1 MRREKGMALLLL
13 SVSLLLFA
21 GCGQKKSKEATNS
34 AVPGTASVSGSEESA
49 ATGTAAEAEET
60 LSGVV
65 LEASM
70 NGFTL
75 QNKDRGLI
83 YIATGEDAAEKPD
96 LTRLAN
102 GIVPGEG
109 VRLLGKT
116 EDGSFRLGAAADEA
130 TALGDKDALYTV
142 GQALLAVRDKNLD
155 ALAGMATYPL
165 YLGLASGNEV
175 DNKDELLQK
184 YTAEQIF
191 TDAVCESVLHADLL
205 TLTAAD
211 GNLVVSADGGR
222 PNMIFTKTDAGYKLS
237 AVNVTK

>member
-34 AVPGTASVSGSEESA
+34 AVPGTASVSEESA

-75 QNKDRGLI
+75 QNKDRGLV

-116 EDGSFRLGAAADEA
+116 EDGTFQLSAAADEA

-142 GQALLAVRDKNLD
+142 GQALLAVRDKNPD
-155 ALAGMATYPL
+155 ALAAMATYPL

-191 TDAVCESVLHADLL
+191 TDAFCESVLHADLL

>member
-1 MRREKGMALLLL
+1 MRRGKGMALFLL
-13 SVSLLLFA
+13 SASLLLFA

-34 AVPGTASVSGSEESA
+34 AVPGTESVSEEGA
-49 ATGTAAEAEET
+49 ATSTAAEAEET

-83 YIATGEDAAEKPD
+83 YIATGEDSAEKPD

-109 VRLLGKT
+109 IRLLGKT
-116 EDGSFRLGAAADEA
+116 EDESFRLSAAAYEA

-142 GQALLAVRDKNLD
+142 GQALLAVRDKNPD

-191 TDAVCESVLHADLL
+191 TDAFCESVLHADLL
-205 TLTAAD
+205 TIKAAD

>member
-1 MRREKGMALLLL
+1 MRRGKGMALLLL
-13 SVSLLLFA
+13 SASLLLFA

-34 AVPGTASVSGSEESA
+34 AVPGTASVSEESA

-60 LSGVV
+60 LGGVV

-116 EDGSFRLGAAADEA
+116 EDGTFQLSAAADEA

-142 GQALLAVRDKNLD
+142 GQALLAVRDKNPD

-191 TDAVCESVLHADLL
+191 TDAFCESVLHTDLL

>member
-34 AVPGTASVSGSEESA
+34 AVPGTASVSEESA

-75 QNKDRGLI
+75 QNKDRGLV

-116 EDGSFRLGAAADEA
+116 EDGTFQLSAAADEA

-142 GQALLAVRDKNLD
+142 GQALLAVRDKNPD
-155 ALAGMATYPL
+155 ALAVMATYPL

-191 TDAVCESVLHADLL
+191 TDAFCESVLHADLL

>member
-34 AVPGTASVSGSEESA
+34 AVPGTASVSEESA

-191 TDAVCESVLHADLL
+191 TDAFCESVLHADLL

>member
-34 AVPGTASVSGSEESA
+34 AVPGTASVSEESA

-116 EDGSFRLGAAADEA
+116 EDGSFRLSAAADEA

-155 ALAGMATYPL
+155 ALAVMATYPL

-191 TDAVCESVLHADLL
+191 TDAFCESVLHADLL

>member
-1 MRREKGMALLLL
+1 MRRGKGMALLLL
-13 SVSLLLFA
+13 SASLLLFA

-34 AVPGTASVSGSEESA
+34 AVPGTASVSEESA
-49 ATGTAAEAEET
+49 ATSTAAEAEET

-116 EDGSFRLGAAADEA
+116 EDGTFQLSAAADEA

-142 GQALLAVRDKNLD
+142 GQALLAVRDKNPD
-155 ALAGMATYPL
+155 ALAVMATYPL

-191 TDAVCESVLHADLL
+191 TDAFCESVLHADLL

>member
-34 AVPGTASVSGSEESA
+34 AVPGTASVSEESA

-75 QNKDRGLI
+75 QNKDRGLV

-116 EDGSFRLGAAADEA
+116 EDGSFRLSAAADEA

-142 GQALLAVRDKNLD
+142 GQALLAVRDKNPD
-155 ALAGMATYPL
+155 ALAAMATYPL

-191 TDAVCESVLHADLL
+191 TDAFCESVLHADLL

-211 GNLVVSADGGR
+211 GNLVVSANGGR

>member
-34 AVPGTASVSGSEESA
+34 AVPGTASVSEESA

-75 QNKDRGLI
+75 QNKDRGLV

-96 LTRLAN
+96 FTRLAN

-116 EDGSFRLGAAADEA
+116 EDGTFQLSAAADEA

-142 GQALLAVRDKNLD
+142 GQALLAVRDKNPD

-191 TDAVCESVLHADLL
+191 TDAFCESVLHTDLL

>member
-34 AVPGTASVSGSEESA
+34 AVPGTASVSEESA

-75 QNKDRGLI
+75 QNKDRGLV

-116 EDGSFRLGAAADEA
+116 EDGSFRLSAAADEA

-142 GQALLAVRDKNLD
+142 GQALLAVRDKNPD
-155 ALAGMATYPL
+155 ALAAMATYPL

-191 TDAVCESVLHADLL
+191 TDAFCESVLHADLL

>member
-1 MRREKGMALLLL
+1 MRRGKGMALLLL
-13 SVSLLLFA
+13 SASLLLFA

-34 AVPGTASVSGSEESA
+34 AVPGTESVSEESTVTTA
-49 ATGTAAEAEET
+49 AAEAEGT
-60 LSGVV
+60 LEGVV

-75 QNKDRGLI
+75 QNKDRGLV

-109 VRLLGKT
+109 IRLLGKT
-116 EDGSFRLGAAADEA
+116 EGGMFQLSAAADEA

-184 YTAEQIF
+184 YTTEQIF
-191 TDAVCESVLHADLL
+191 TDAFCESVLHADLL
-205 TLTAAD
+205 TIKAAD

-222 PNMIFTKTDAGYKLS
+222 PNMIFTKTDASYKLS

>member
-34 AVPGTASVSGSEESA
+34 AVPGTASVSEESA

-75 QNKDRGLI
+75 QNKDRGLV

-116 EDGSFRLGAAADEA
+116 EDGTFQLSAAADEA

-142 GQALLAVRDKNLD
+142 GQALLAVRDKNPD
-155 ALAGMATYPL
+155 ALAVMATYPL

-191 TDAVCESVLHADLL
+191 TDAFCESVLHTDLL

-211 GNLVVSADGGR
+211 GNLVVSAAGGG
-222 PNMIFTKTDAGYKLS
+222 PPPP
-237 AVNVTK
+237 

>member
-34 AVPGTASVSGSEESA
+34 AVPGTASVSEESA

-109 VRLLGKT
+109 IRLLGKT
-116 EDGSFRLGAAADEA
+116 EDESFRLSAAVDEA

-191 TDAVCESVLHADLL
+191 TDAFCESVLHADLL

>member
-1 MRREKGMALLLL
+1 MRRGKGMALLLL
-13 SVSLLLFA
+13 SASLLLFA

-34 AVPGTASVSGSEESA
+34 AVPGTESVSEESA
-49 ATGTAAEAEET
+49 ATTAAAEAEET
-60 LSGVV
+60 LDGVV

-109 VRLLGKT
+109 IRLLGKT
-116 EDGSFRLGAAADEA
+116 EEGTFRLSAAADEA

-142 GQALLAVRDKNLD
+142 GQALLAVRDKNPD
-155 ALAGMATYPL
+155 ALAVMATYPL

-191 TDAVCESVLHADLL
+191 TDAFCESVLHADLL
-205 TLTAAD
+205 TIKAAD

>member
-34 AVPGTASVSGSEESA
+34 AVPGTASVSEESA

-75 QNKDRGLI
+75 QNKDRGLV
-83 YIATGEDAAEKPD
+83 YIATGEDSAEKPD
-96 LTRLAN
+96 FTRLAN

-116 EDGSFRLGAAADEA
+116 EDGTFQLSAAADEA

-142 GQALLAVRDKNLD
+142 GQALLAVRDKNPD
-155 ALAGMATYPL
+155 ALAVMATYPL

-191 TDAVCESVLHADLL
+191 TDAFCESVLHADLL

>member
-1 MRREKGMALLLL
+1 MRREKRIALLLL

-34 AVPGTASVSGSEESA
+34 AVPGTASVSEESA

-83 YIATGEDAAEKPD
+83 YIATGEDAAEKPN

-109 VRLLGKT
+109 IRLLGKT
-116 EDGSFRLGAAADEA
+116 EDGTFQLSAAADEA

-142 GQALLAVRDKNLD
+142 GQALLAVRDKNPD
-155 ALAGMATYPL
+155 ALAVMATYPL

-191 TDAVCESVLHADLL
+191 TDAFCESVLHADLL
-205 TLTAAD
+205 TIKAAD

>member
-34 AVPGTASVSGSEESA
+34 AVPGTASVSGSEES
-49 ATGTAAEAEET
+49 TAAEAEET

-109 VRLLGKT
+109 VRQLG
-116 EDGSFRLGAAADEA
+116 
-130 TALGDKDALYTV
+130 
-142 GQALLAVRDKNLD
+142 
-155 ALAGMATYPL
+155 
-165 YLGLASGNEV
+165 
-175 DNKDELLQK
+175 
-184 YTAEQIF
+184 
-191 TDAVCESVLHADLL
+191 
-205 TLTAAD
+205 
-211 GNLVVSADGGR
+211 
-222 PNMIFTKTDAGYKLS
+222 
-237 AVNVTK
+237 

>member
-34 AVPGTASVSGSEESA
+34 AVPGTASVSEESA

-116 EDGSFRLGAAADEA
+116 EDGTFQLSAAADEA

-142 GQALLAVRDKNLD
+142 GQALLAVRDKNPD
-155 ALAGMATYPL
+155 ALAVMATYPL

-191 TDAVCESVLHADLL
+191 TDAFCESVLHADLL

>member
-34 AVPGTASVSGSEESA
+34 AVPGTASVSEESA

-142 GQALLAVRDKNLD
+142 GQALLAVRDKNPD
-155 ALAGMATYPL
+155 ALAVMATYPL

-191 TDAVCESVLHADLL
+191 TDAFCESVLHADLL

>member
-1 MRREKGMALLLL
+1 MRREKRTALLLL

-34 AVPGTASVSGSEESA
+34 AVPGTESVSEESA

-75 QNKDRGLI
+75 QNKDRGL
-83 YIATGEDAAEKPD
+83 IATGEDAAEKPD

-142 GQALLAVRDKNLD
+142 GQALLAVRDKNPD
-155 ALAGMATYPL
+155 ALAVMATYPL

-191 TDAVCESVLHADLL
+191 TDAFCESVLHADLL

>member
-1 MRREKGMALLLL
+1 MRREKGLALLLL

-34 AVPGTASVSGSEESA
+34 AVPGTESVSEESA

-75 QNKDRGLI
+75 QNKDRGLV

-96 LTRLAN
+96 FTRLAN

-116 EDGSFRLGAAADEA
+116 EDGTFQLSAAADEA
-130 TALGDKDALYTV
+130 TALGNKDALYTV
-142 GQALLAVRDKNLD
+142 GQALLAVRDKNPD

-191 TDAVCESVLHADLL
+191 TDAFCESVLHADLL

>member
-1 MRREKGMALLLL
+1 MRQGKGMALLLL
-13 SVSLLLFA
+13 SASLLLFA

-34 AVPGTASVSGSEESA
+34 AVPGTESVSEESS

-191 TDAVCESVLHADLL
+191 TDAFCESVLHADLL
-205 TLTAAD
+205 TIKAAD

>member
-34 AVPGTASVSGSEESA
+34 AVPGTASVSEESA

-116 EDGSFRLGAAADEA
+116 EDGTFRLSAAADEA

-142 GQALLAVRDKNLD
+142 GQALLAVRDKNPD

-191 TDAVCESVLHADLL
+191 TDAFCESVLHTDLL

>member
-34 AVPGTASVSGSEESA
+34 AVPGTASVSEESA

-75 QNKDRGLI
+75 QNKDRGLV

-116 EDGSFRLGAAADEA
+116 EDGTFQLSAAADEA

-142 GQALLAVRDKNLD
+142 GQALLAVRDKNPD
-155 ALAGMATYPL
+155 ALAVMATYPL

-191 TDAVCESVLHADLL
+191 TDAFCESVLHTDLL

>member
-34 AVPGTASVSGSEESA
+34 AVPGTASVSEESA

-75 QNKDRGLI
+75 QNKDRGLV

-96 LTRLAN
+96 FTRLAN

-116 EDGSFRLGAAADEA
+116 EDGTFQLSAAADEA

-142 GQALLAVRDKNLD
+142 GQALLAVRDKNPD

-191 TDAVCESVLHADLL
+191 TDAFCESVLHADLL

>member
-1 MRREKGMALLLL
+1 MRRGKGMALFLL
-13 SVSLLLFA
+13 SASLLLFA

-34 AVPGTASVSGSEESA
+34 AVPGTESVSEEGA
-49 ATGTAAEAEET
+49 ATSTAAEAEET
-60 LSGVV
+60 LDGVV

-75 QNKDRGLI
+75 QNKDRGLV
-83 YIATGEDAAEKPD
+83 YIATGEDSAEKPD

-109 VRLLGKT
+109 IRLLGKT
-116 EDGSFRLGAAADEA
+116 EDESFRLSAAVDEA

-191 TDAVCESVLHADLL
+191 TDAFCESVLHADLL
-205 TLTAAD
+205 TIKAAD

>member
-34 AVPGTASVSGSEESA
+34 AVPGTASVSEESA

-75 QNKDRGLI
+75 QNKDRGLV

-142 GQALLAVRDKNLD
+142 GQALLAVRDKNPD
-155 ALAGMATYPL
+155 ALAAMATYPL

-191 TDAVCESVLHADLL
+191 TDAFCESVLHADLL

>member
-1 MRREKGMALLLL
+1 
-13 SVSLLLFA
+13 
-21 GCGQKKSKEATNS
+21 
-34 AVPGTASVSGSEESA
+34 
-49 ATGTAAEAEET
+49 
-60 LSGVV
+60 
-65 LEASM
+65 M

-116 EDGSFRLGAAADEA
+116 EDGTFQLGAAADEA

-142 GQALLAVRDKNLD
+142 GQALLAVRDKNPD
-155 ALAGMATYPL
+155 ALAVMATYPL

-191 TDAVCESVLHADLL
+191 TDAFCESVLHADLL
-205 TLTAAD
+205 TIKAAD

>member
-1 MRREKGMALLLL
+1 MRREKRTALLLL

-34 AVPGTASVSGSEESA
+34 AVPGTESVSEESA
-49 ATGTAAEAEET
+49 ATGTEAEAEET

-65 LEASM
+65 IEASM

-109 VRLLGKT
+109 IRLLGKT
-116 EDGSFRLGAAADEA
+116 ESGTFQLSAAADVE
-130 TALGDKDALYTV
+130 
-142 GQALLAVRDKNLD
+142 
-155 ALAGMATYPL
+155 
-165 YLGLASGNEV
+165 
-175 DNKDELLQK
+175 NKDELLQK

-191 TDAVCESVLHADLL
+191 TDAFCESVLHADLL
-205 TLTAAD
+205 TIKAAD

>member
-34 AVPGTASVSGSEESA
+34 AVPGTASVSEESA

-142 GQALLAVRDKNLD
+142 GQALLAVRDKNPD

-191 TDAVCESVLHADLL
+191 TDAFCESVLHTDLL

>member
-34 AVPGTASVSGSEESA
+34 AVPGTASVSEESA

-60 LSGVV
+60 LNGVV

-116 EDGSFRLGAAADEA
+116 EDGTFQLGAAADEA

-142 GQALLAVRDKNLD
+142 GQALLAVRDKNPD
-155 ALAGMATYPL
+155 ALAVMATYPL

-191 TDAVCESVLHADLL
+191 TDAFCESVLHADLL
-205 TLTAAD
+205 TIKAAD

>member
-34 AVPGTASVSGSEESA
+34 AVPGTASVSEESA

-116 EDGSFRLGAAADEA
+116 EDGTFQLGAAADEA

-142 GQALLAVRDKNLD
+142 GQALLAVRDKNPD
-155 ALAGMATYPL
+155 ALAVMATYPL

-191 TDAVCESVLHADLL
+191 TDAFCESVLHADLL
-205 TLTAAD
+205 TIKAAD

>member
-34 AVPGTASVSGSEESA
+34 AVPGTASVSEESA

-75 QNKDRGLI
+75 QNKDRGLV

-116 EDGSFRLGAAADEA
+116 EDGTFQLSAAADEA

-142 GQALLAVRDKNLD
+142 GQALLAVRDKNPD

-191 TDAVCESVLHADLL
+191 TDAFCESVLHADLL
-205 TLTAAD
+205 TIKAAD

>member
-34 AVPGTASVSGSEESA
+34 AVPGTASVSEESA

-75 QNKDRGLI
+75 QNKDRGLV

-116 EDGSFRLGAAADEA
+116 EDGSFRLSAAADEA

-142 GQALLAVRDKNLD
+142 GQALLAVRDKNPD
-155 ALAGMATYPL
+155 ALAVMATYPL

-191 TDAVCESVLHADLL
+191 TDAFCESVLHADLL

>member
-1 MRREKGMALLLL
+1 MRREKRIALLLL

-34 AVPGTASVSGSEESA
+34 AVPGTASVSEESA

-116 EDGSFRLGAAADEA
+116 EDGTFQLGAAADEA

-142 GQALLAVRDKNLD
+142 GQALLAVRDKNPD
-155 ALAGMATYPL
+155 ALAVMATYPL

-191 TDAVCESVLHADLL
+191 TDAFCESVLHADLL
-205 TLTAAD
+205 TIKAAD

>member
-34 AVPGTASVSGSEESA
+34 AVPGTASVSEESA

-116 EDGSFRLGAAADEA
+116 EDGSFRLSAAADEA

-142 GQALLAVRDKNLD
+142 GQALLAVRDKNPD
-155 ALAGMATYPL
+155 ALAAMATYPL

-191 TDAVCESVLHADLL
+191 TDAFCESVLHADLL

>member
-34 AVPGTASVSGSEESA
+34 AVPGTASVSEESA

-75 QNKDRGLI
+75 QNKDRGLV

-116 EDGSFRLGAAADEA
+116 EDGTFQLSAAADEA

-142 GQALLAVRDKNLD
+142 GQALLAVRDKNPD

-191 TDAVCESVLHADLL
+191 TDAFCESVLHADLL
-205 TLTAAD
+205 TIKAAD

-222 PNMIFTKTDAGYKLS
+222 PNMIFTKTDAGYQLS

>member
-34 AVPGTASVSGSEESA
+34 AVPGTASVSEESA

-75 QNKDRGLI
+75 QNKDRGLV

-142 GQALLAVRDKNLD
+142 GQALLAVRDKNPD

-191 TDAVCESVLHADLL
+191 TDAFCESVLHTDLL

>member
-1 MRREKGMALLLL
+1 MRREKRIALLLL

-34 AVPGTASVSGSEESA
+34 AVPGTASVSEESA

-60 LSGVV
+60 LNGVV

-116 EDGSFRLGAAADEA
+116 EDGSFRLSAAADEA

-142 GQALLAVRDKNLD
+142 GQALLAVRDKNPD
-155 ALAGMATYPL
+155 ALAGKATYPL

-175 DNKDELLQK
+175 DNKDELLQN

-191 TDAVCESVLHADLL
+191 TDAFCESVLHADLL
-205 TLTAAD
+205 TIKAAD

-222 PNMIFTKTDAGYKLS
+222 PNMIFTKTDAGYQLS